1 MILQLYIEVRWVVSQ
16 IEGIDLITFLTF
28 FFYFKSCDFDVWMWS
43 EGKDSITVV
52 CYRERFPDFIYL
64 FINYYY

>member
-1 MILQLYIEVRWVVSQ
+1 MILQFYIEVRWAVSQ
-16 IEGIDLITFLTF
+16 IEGIDLITFF
-28 FFYFKSCDFDVWMWS
+28 FFLSWDFDVWMWS
-43 EGKDSITVV
+43 EGKDGITVV